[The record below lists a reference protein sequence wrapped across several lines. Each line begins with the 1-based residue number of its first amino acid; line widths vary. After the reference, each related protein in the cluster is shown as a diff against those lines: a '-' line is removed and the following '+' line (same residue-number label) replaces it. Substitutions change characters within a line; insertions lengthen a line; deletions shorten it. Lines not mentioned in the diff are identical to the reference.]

1 MASPSLTDARSQL
14 SGAQPQDILRWAL
27 ETYGSETSISFSG
40 AEDVALIHLAAS
52 TGLPFSVFTLDTGRL
67 HGETRRFI
75 EDVSARYGVAI
86 EVMTPD
92 SSAVDALV
100 TAKGLFSFYEDGHKE
115 CCQIRKVEPLRRA
128 LEGRPAWI
136 TGQRRDQSPD
146 TRGEVEVI
154 EDDAVFGLVKV
165 NPLAHWSG
173 DRVWRLLE
181 DEGVPT
187 NPLHQKGFR
196 SIGCEP
202 CTRPI
207 EPGQHEREGRWWWE
221 DTTKKECG
229 LHLGVEPQPG
239 WGGVESE
246 EER

>member
-1 MASPSLTDARSQL
+1 MDTSPLIDAQAQL
-14 SGAQPQDILRWAL
+14 SDAEPGEILRWAL
-27 ETYGSETSISFSG
+27 DTYGEQTAISFSG

-67 HGETRRFI
+67 HPETLQFM
-75 EDVSARYGVAI
+75 EDIQARYGISI
-86 EVMTPD
+86 EIMTPD
-92 SSAVDALV
+92 SDAVDELV
-100 TAKGLFSFYEDGHKE
+100 AAKGLFSFYEDGHKE

-128 LEGRPAWI
+128 LAGRPAWV

-146 TRGEVEVI
+146 TRGEIEVVE
-154 EDDAVFGLVKV
+154 EDAVFGLVKV

-173 DRVWRLLE
+173 DRVWQLLE
-181 DEGVPT
+181 TEGVPT
-187 NPLHQKGFR
+187 NPLHDQGFR

-207 EPGQHEREGRWWWE
+207 GPGQHEREGRWWWE
-221 DTTKKECG
+221 DTAKKECG
-229 LHLGVEPQPG
+229 LHLSVEPQPG
-239 WGGVESE
+239 WGAISGD